1 MESHSDRSSS
11 LSADSGGLIDLY
23 ALDSD
28 CKIGDSS
35 QTSLGEAC
43 CIVVLLQSRVGIGNC
58 GHLNLIRLWQ
68 SSTFICTAILKC
80 LGLPT
85 CPKPLPYLTT

>member
-1 MESHSDRSSS
+1 MVLSPLFCSFFTVIMESHSDRSSS

-35 QTSLGEAC
+35 QTSQGEAR
-43 CIVVLLQSRVGIGNC
+43 CIVVLL
-58 GHLNLIRLWQ
+58 
-68 SSTFICTAILKC
+68 
-80 LGLPT
+80 
-85 CPKPLPYLTT
+85 

>member
-1 MESHSDRSSS
+1 MVLSPLFCSFNTVIMESHSDRSSS

-43 CIVVLLQSRVGIGNC
+43 CIVVLL
-58 GHLNLIRLWQ
+58 
-68 SSTFICTAILKC
+68 
-80 LGLPT
+80 
-85 CPKPLPYLTT
+85 

>member
-1 MESHSDRSSS
+1 MVLSPLLCSFNTVIMESHSDRSSS

-43 CIVVLLQSRVGIGNC
+43 CIVVLL
-58 GHLNLIRLWQ
+58 
-68 SSTFICTAILKC
+68 
-80 LGLPT
+80 
-85 CPKPLPYLTT
+85 

>member
-1 MESHSDRSSS
+1 MHGLVSSVLQFQCVIMESHSDRSSS

-43 CIVVLLQSRVGIGNC
+43 CIVVLL
-58 GHLNLIRLWQ
+58 
-68 SSTFICTAILKC
+68 
-80 LGLPT
+80 
-85 CPKPLPYLTT
+85 